1 VSHTEARM
9 PTKRG
14 PIIKHLRQFISEMP
28 PQNVAPWVNPN
39 NKMKKIIRMQI
50 KGRLESAVQTV
61 QENLAKQHL
70 VKLMRGIK

>member
-1 VSHTEARM
+1 MEKEAAM

-14 PIIKHLRQFISEMP
+14 PIIKHLRQFISDMP
-28 PQNVAPWVNPN
+28 PQNLAPWVNPN
-39 NKMKKIIRMQI
+39 NKMKKIIRTQI

-70 VKLMRGIK
+70 VKLMRGQK